1 MSTKFY
7 DKLTTENFA
16 PTAIEERFRKCEDT
30 IMEFLRT
37 KCDFTGSK
45 MNAGKCLQ
53 ELDLDSYK
61 ALVELATEKLENLFI
76 GFNGLVKAVKNLI
89 GAELEYGV
97 VDELPS
103 EQDAARVVWSS
114 NTLRLEVAR
123 NWTKPFRGKY
133 IANVSGVHT
142 KNQLRAFVV
151 NVAHELVH
159 ILQHLFKRDDKQHG
173 DDFYALGKSL
183 FGFKKETFG
192 TRRVLEEGDD
202 GEIKAELDP
211 EIALPYNFYFPL
223 GEKPPQP
230 SLFDGAGK
238 FAFLLKR
245 ASELGYQ

>member
-1 MSTKFY
+1 MQKFY

-16 PTAIEERFRKCEDT
+16 STVIEERFRECEDT

-37 KCDFTGSK
+37 KCDFTGKK
-45 MNAGKCLQ
+45 MNAGKCVQ
-53 ELDLDSYK
+53 ELDSDTYK
-61 ALVELATEKLENLFI
+61 ALVKLTTEKLAHLFL
-76 GFNGLVKAVKNLI
+76 GFIELGKTVKWLI
-89 GAELEYGV
+89 KVELEYGV

-103 EQDAARVVWSS
+103 EQDAARVVWTSK
-114 NTLRLEVAR
+114 TLRLEVAR

-183 FGFKKETFG
+183 FGFKKETFD
-192 TRRVLEEGDD
+192 TRRVLEEGED
-202 GEIKAELDP
+202 GEFKAELDP

-230 SLFDGAGK
+230 SLFDGSEK
-238 FAFLLKR
+238 IAFLLKR